1 MKIGI
6 FGGSFDPIHIGHL
19 ILAEE
24 AFLQAG
30 LDQILFMP
38 AKVSPFKQNQE
49 MASEFHRLEMI
60 KLAIKGNDKFQFS
73 DYEFRGQD
81 VSYTIHTLRG
91 LKKLLGEEHNLYFIM
106 GTDAFLDIEK
116 WYCSKE
122 LLMEFSFIIGSRPG
136 YKEDLLMNIIY
147 SLKNKYPCDLIKIR
161 NRHIEISSSGL
172 KQSWKEC
179 RSIQYLVPK
188 EVEEY
193 IIAQKLYR

>member
-1 MKIGI
+1 MRIGI
-6 FGGSFDPIHIGHL
+6 LGGSFDPIHTGHL

-24 AFLQAG
+24 ALVQAN

-49 MASEFHRLEMI
+49 VTSEFHRLEMV
-60 KLAIKGNDKFQFS
+60 KRAIKDNARFQVS
-73 DYEFRGQD
+73 EYELKGEQ

-91 LKKLLGEEHNLYFIM
+91 LKYLIGEVHNLSFIM

-122 LLMEFSFIIGSRPG
+122 LLTEFSFVIGSRPG
-136 YKEDLLMNIIY
+136 YKEDLLLNTVDSLENRY
-147 SLKNKYPCDLIKIR
+147 SCNLQKIR
-161 NRHIEISSSGL
+161 NRLIEISSSEI
-172 KQSWKEC
+172 KES
-179 RSIQYLVPK
+179 RKEGKSIKYLVPK

-193 IIAQKLYR
+193 IIAQNLYR